1 MVKIDHELLSC
12 YPEIYFTQF
21 KVILST
27 PRLPLKAN
35 KLNLEKM
42 TTSVLKAI
50 AKGILLGAALFFI
63 PHFILGFLIVFG
75 IMRLFMGKRRGGC
88 HNGRSRFDFMDRI
101 RQMSDE
107 EYEQFKTQKH
117 CHC

>member
-1 MVKIDHELLSC
+1 
-12 YPEIYFTQF
+12 
-21 KVILST
+21 
-27 PRLPLKAN
+27 
-35 KLNLEKM
+35 M

-50 AKGILLGAALFFI
+50 AKGILIGAALFFI

-88 HNGRSRFDFMDRI
+88 CNGGSRFDFMDRI

-107 EYEQFKTQKH
+107 EYEQFKTKKH

>member
-1 MVKIDHELLSC
+1 
-12 YPEIYFTQF
+12 
-21 KVILST
+21 
-27 PRLPLKAN
+27 
-35 KLNLEKM
+35 M

-50 AKGILLGAALFFI
+50 AKGILIGAALFFI
-63 PHFILGFLIVFG
+63 PHFILGFLILVG

-88 HNGRSRFDFMDRI
+88 HSRHSRFEWLDRI

-107 EYEQFKTQKH
+107 EYEQFKTKKH